1 MTISCELPMSKN
13 QSSVTLNSIFSK
25 TETTSTLS
33 HTPVES
39 HGLNS
44 MPSFSGLTDL
54 IQRKIQSKT
63 VVLLVGLPGS
73 GKSTVCN
80 QLAEFLNSQGYSS
93 LIYNAGN
100 IRRAMSSG
108 FSDSEFFNPDNVD
121 ATKKRELYATM
132 CMDNMLDDLRENR
145 VNVGFLDATN
155 STKARR
161 RSMLELI
168 QNADF
173 EIPNIF
179 VLDISCNDARLS
191 NYNIT
196 SKAFNQDY
204 RGKDIAT
211 SISDF
216 KRRSEHYYRVFE
228 PLSPQ
233 EFCEFKN
240 VKQLSICDGG
250 KTFVAPCEESAD
262 KDDVSKLLAAF
273 VTNYYKL
280 YGERYHAAVEEFYN
294 FAFGTGT
301 GL

>member
-1 MTISCELPMSKN
+1 MSCPNGLHMSKN
-13 QSSVTLNSIFSK
+13 PSSVTLDSIFSR
-25 TETTSTLS
+25 TESASTLS
-33 HTPVES
+33 NTPAETSV
-39 HGLNS
+39 LTS

-73 GKSTVCN
+73 GKSTICH
-80 QLAEFLNSQGYSS
+80 QLSEFLKAQGYSS

-108 FSDSEFFNPDNVD
+108 FSDAEFFNPNNVE
-121 ATKKRELYATM
+121 AAHKRETYATM
-132 CMDNMLDDLRENR
+132 CMDNMLEDLKENR

-161 RSMLELI
+161 RLMLELI
-168 QNADF
+168 QNAEF
-173 EIPNIF
+173 EIPNVF
-179 VLDISCNDARLS
+179 VLDVSCTEGRLV

-204 RGKDIAT
+204 KGKDIAT

-216 KRRSEHYYRVFE
+216 KRRSEHYFRVFE
-228 PLSPQ
+228 PLLPD
-233 EFCEFKN
+233 EFSGFKN
-240 VKQLSICDGG
+240 VKRLSIQNGG
-250 KTFVAPCEESAD
+250 HTFFAPREISDDAPC
-262 KDDVSKLLAAF
+262 DVVAKLLSAF

-294 FAFGTGT
+294 FAFGTGY
-301 GL
+301 